1 MECSKCNFRSAIGY
15 CGITHEL
22 LCEECGVHCD
32 QCGMFVGAEHVYE
45 TRKGVKLC
53 PKCQDERRA
62 RKSDKHKKHPHDR
75 EPAPAQKGSDT
86 SLAALESEAPL
97 PGELEDEEVAADEVV
112 LSLSGYRKWQPWQF
126 SMLLAVFGVIG
137 ATLIIVFPS
146 FRGITLGDGSYFP
159 MAYIVV
165 FLPILAFV
173 WAFIGL
179 TYAKFCGTPANPTL
193 LSAESKL
200 GLTPQVG
207 VSIALNDRWFVDLAY
222 YKTFV
227 KTRNTLSTGQ
237 HIDIKLNPDVFAI
250 GVGYR
255 F

>member
-1 MECSKCNFRSAIGY
+1 MKNTNQWRWVAGALLLAAAPLVQAQSTGSLLVRGGFTQMSPDVSSGNLTAPSFANTKVDVLSDTQLSG
-15 CGITHEL
+15 GITYMLTDHWAVDVPL
-22 LCEECGVHCD
+22 ALPFKHD
-32 QCGMFVGAEHVYE
+32 TVGAGAIA
-45 TRKGVKLC
+45 GVGKIGEVKAL
-53 PKCQDERRA
+53 PVTIFAQYRFL
-62 RKSDKHKKHPHDR
+62 
-75 EPAPAQKGSDT
+75 EPQAKIRPYVG
-86 SLAALESEAPL
+86 L
-97 PGELEDEEVAADEVV
+97 
-112 LSLSGYRKWQPWQF
+112 
-126 SMLLAVFGVIG
+126 
-137 ATLIIVFPS
+137 
-146 FRGITLGDGSYFP
+146 
-159 MAYIVV
+159 
-165 FLPILAFV
+165 
-173 WAFIGL
+173 GL
-179 TYAKFCGTPANPTL
+179 TYAKFYKERGTAALNGLTGGTPANPTL

>member
-1 MECSKCNFRSAIGY
+1 MTG
-15 CGITHEL
+15 
-22 LCEECGVHCD
+22 
-32 QCGMFVGAEHVYE
+32 
-45 TRKGVKLC
+45 
-53 PKCQDERRA
+53 
-62 RKSDKHKKHPHDR
+62 
-75 EPAPAQKGSDT
+75 
-86 SLAALESEAPL
+86 
-97 PGELEDEEVAADEVV
+97 
-112 LSLSGYRKWQPWQF
+112 
-126 SMLLAVFGVIG
+126 
-137 ATLIIVFPS
+137 
-146 FRGITLGDGSYFP
+146 
-159 MAYIVV
+159 
-165 FLPILAFV
+165 
-173 WAFIGL
+173 
-179 TYAKFCGTPANPTL
+179 GTPAHPTL

>member
-1 MECSKCNFRSAIGY
+1 MKNTNQWRWVAGALLLAAAPLVQAQSTGSLLVRGGFTQISPDVSSGNLTAPSFANTKVDVLSDTQLSG
-15 CGITHEL
+15 GITYMLTDHWAVDVPL
-22 LCEECGVHCD
+22 ALPFKHD
-32 QCGMFVGAEHVYE
+32 TVGAGAIA
-45 TRKGVKLC
+45 GVGKIGEVKAL
-53 PKCQDERRA
+53 PVTIFAQYRFL
-62 RKSDKHKKHPHDR
+62 
-75 EPAPAQKGSDT
+75 EPQAKIRPYVG
-86 SLAALESEAPL
+86 L
-97 PGELEDEEVAADEVV
+97 
-112 LSLSGYRKWQPWQF
+112 
-126 SMLLAVFGVIG
+126 
-137 ATLIIVFPS
+137 
-146 FRGITLGDGSYFP
+146 
-159 MAYIVV
+159 
-165 FLPILAFV
+165 
-173 WAFIGL
+173 GL
-179 TYAKFCGTPANPTL
+179 TYAKFYKERGTAALNGLTGGTPAHPTL

>member
-1 MECSKCNFRSAIGY
+1 MKNTNQWRWVAGALLLAAAPLVQAQSTGSLLVRGGFTQISPDVSSGNLTAPSFANTKVDVLSDTQLSG
-15 CGITHEL
+15 GITYMLTDHWAVDVPL
-22 LCEECGVHCD
+22 ALPFKHD
-32 QCGMFVGAEHVYE
+32 TVGAGAIA
-45 TRKGVKLC
+45 GVGRIGEVKAL
-53 PKCQDERRA
+53 PVTIFAQYRFL
-62 RKSDKHKKHPHDR
+62 
-75 EPAPAQKGSDT
+75 EPQAKIRPYVG
-86 SLAALESEAPL
+86 L
-97 PGELEDEEVAADEVV
+97 
-112 LSLSGYRKWQPWQF
+112 
-126 SMLLAVFGVIG
+126 
-137 ATLIIVFPS
+137 
-146 FRGITLGDGSYFP
+146 
-159 MAYIVV
+159 
-165 FLPILAFV
+165 
-173 WAFIGL
+173 GL
-179 TYAKFCGTPANPTL
+179 TYAKFYKERGTAALNGLTGGTPANPTL